1 MPIETAATDQAPN
14 FSVPDFLRTAAAIE
28 SEVMRVIVGQ
38 DGLLRGVLITL
49 IAGGHALVEGVPGLG
64 KTLLI
69 RTLAEALDLHFSRI
83 QFTPDLMPADI
94 LGTNVL
100 TEGERG
106 ERRFSFQPGP
116 IFANLVLADEINRA
130 TPKTQSALLEAMQEQ
145 TVTVGTLGSDG
156 LRAESDERASGERRA
171 DGDEPRA
178 SNTGR
183 LGALASPRSLA
194 QDSAGPLVASR
205 SSPPARPSA
214 SRPLPSPFFVLATQN
229 PIELEG
235 TYPLPE
241 AQLDR
246 FFFKLRA
253 VSPSVEELETIVD
266 RTTTGDLTTVRPV
279 ATGPT
284 LLQMQRLARE
294 VPVAAPVRNYVARLV
309 VATHPDTP
317 GAPEAIRRYVR
328 FGASPRAAQAL
339 IIAGKINALLAGRF
353 NVAFEDIR
361 RVAPVAL
368 RHRLILNVEAQVA
381 GIEPDAIIADLLRAL
396 PEQAR

>member
-1 MPIETAATDQAPN
+1 MATAPLTPQLAPADFINTAKSIEQ
-14 FSVPDFLRTAAAIE
+14 
-28 SEVMRVIVGQ
+28 EVGKVIVGQ
-38 DGLLRGVLITL
+38 DDVIRGILTCVL
-49 IAGGHALVEGVPGLG
+49 AGGHALLEGVPGLG
-64 KTLLI
+64 KTMLV
-69 RTLAEALDLHFSRI
+69 RTLSEVLDLSFSRV

-94 LGTNVL
+94 TGTNVIS
-100 TEGERG
+100 EDGGIRG
-106 ERRFSFQPGP
+106 FQFQPGP

-145 TVTVGTLGSDG
+145 TVTVGALGSDG

-171 DGDEPRA
+171 ESDEPRT

-194 QDSAGPLVASR
+194 QNPAGPLLASR
-205 SSPPARPSA
+205 PAPPARPSA

-253 VSPSVEELETIVD
+253 LSPSVEELETIVD
-266 RTTTGDLTTVRPV
+266 RTTTGDVTTVRPV

-317 GAPEAIRRYVR
+317 GVPEAIRRYVR

-339 IIAGKINALLAGRF
+339 IIAGKITALLAGRF

-361 RVAPVAL
+361 RVAPAAL

-381 GIEPDAIIADLLRAL
+381 GVEPDAIIADLLRTL